1 LSCDEG
7 DQGASTDAAD
17 EITWEISAPN
27 GVDTE
32 EMLLTGSISCASNN
46 ARQSLSSELVY
57 PDDEA
62 YAASE
67 QEYISLF
74 EIINPLDGV
83 WSITLTATINEGF
96 DPFSSDSDLLAVYG
110 IYIDSIENIRA
121 EKVE

>member
-1 LSCDEG
+1 
-7 DQGASTDAAD
+7 
-17 EITWEISAPN
+17 
-27 GVDTE
+27 
-32 EMLLTGSISCASNN
+32 
-46 ARQSLSSELVY
+46 LVY